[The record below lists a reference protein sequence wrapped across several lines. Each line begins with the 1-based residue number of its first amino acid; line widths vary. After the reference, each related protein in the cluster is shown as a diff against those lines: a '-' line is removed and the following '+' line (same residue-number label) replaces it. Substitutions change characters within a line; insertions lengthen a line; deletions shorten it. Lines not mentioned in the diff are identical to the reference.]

1 VQIYAEGNRRVA
13 VLRNEFTH
21 AEEERLIDQVVVEYG
36 TLPEDA
42 LYYAMKESSTN
53 RGETDLHALIEGR
66 PQPSVNGGGSGGY
79 ALFRIGDA
87 VAGRNIHAAIYDAA
101 RLCKAL

>member
-1 VQIYAEGNRRVA
+1 M
-13 VLRNEFTH
+13 LRNEYTH
-21 AEEERLIDQVVVEYG
+21 AEEERLIDQVVVEFG

-42 LYYAMKESSTN
+42 LYFAIKEISVN
-53 RGETDLHALIEGR
+53 RGEIDLQALLDGR
-66 PQPSVNGGGSGGY
+66 PQPAVNGAGGF

-101 RLCKAL
+101 RLCKDL